1 MPDAP
6 GGSANTAAGPERRGR
21 WRWLS
26 FEGLVSGLNS
36 LGTLWIFALMVIINL
51 DVVGRS
57 VFSAPLPGV
66 PELVKLSIVGIVFLQ
81 IGHTLRVGRFVRADV
96 LIVRLQRWRP
106 RIGYALESL
115 FHLAGASLFAILFHA
130 SRPFFERAW
139 ASGEYEGIAGYVTYP
154 VWPIRLIILIGCAA
168 AVIQYLIFVW
178 RSGLVMLGRRAPP
191 SREPAPFPEVPPT

>member
-6 GGSANTAAGPERRGR
+6 AGSADTAAGPEGRGP

-26 FEGLVSGLNS
+26 FEALVSGLNS

-57 VFSAPLPGV
+57 VFRAPLPGV

-81 IGHTLRVGRFVRADV
+81 IGHTLRVGRFIRADV

-115 FHLAGASLFAILFHA
+115 FHLAGAALFVILFEA

-139 ASGEYEGIAGYVTYP
+139 ASGEYEGIAGYVAYP
-154 VWPIRLIILIGCAA
+154 VWPIRLIILIGCTTTAM
-168 AVIQYLIFVW
+168 QYLIFGGRAV
-178 RSGLVMLGRRAPP
+178 LVALGRRAPP
-191 SREPAPFPEVPPT
+191 SREAAPAPEVPPT